1 MITMPQT
8 KEEKYEYNRLY
19 CERNKEKLKEKR
31 RLRESNQDTKDRKKE
46 TNRLY
51 YKNNSEKVREANR
64 KKYWEDPIT
73 DNERTKANRTKPN
86 IVKSLKISDMK
97 RKGIIHDDYNELYD
111 IFLNTHNCMIC
122 DKSISGYNKHVDHC
136 HETGEYRQILCC
148 SCNTFDF
155 WKKRIFK
162 YAMRKLTRTSQVPL
176 SQDALNDIDCLNGH
190 YLINK
195 LIL

>member
-31 RLRESNQDTKDRKKE
+31 RLRESKQDTKDRIKE
-46 TNRLY
+46 TSRLY
-51 YKNNSEKVREANR
+51 YKNNHNPEKVREANR
-64 KKYWEDPIT
+64 KKYWKDPIAN
-73 DNERTKANRTKPN
+73 NERTKANRTKPN
-86 IVKSLKISDMK
+86 IVKSQKISDMK

-155 WKKRIFK
+155 WKKRLLK

-190 YLINK
+190 YL
-195 LIL
+195 